1 MGTPGLTGGSLSLF
15 TRYEASFQGGL
26 LSNCIPSSLY
36 MKSGT
41 NHFLRSEPG
50 FQRAKLS
57 HKDTNSSL
65 WNSVTPA
72 QQGAAKAWR
81 KSPGSHVRAG
91 LSWRMSWPNK
101 HTLVLIPFLTPVP
114 SHVVGPQVSSPCPG
128 DSTVET
134 GHGCST
140 GKGARD

>member
-26 LSNCIPSSLY
+26 LGNFIPSSLY

-72 QQGAAKAWR
+72 QQGHKTYCFTHLNF
-81 KSPGSHVRAG
+81 KIINGQLG
-91 LSWRMSWPNK
+91 
-101 HTLVLIPFLTPVP
+101 
-114 SHVVGPQVSSPCPG
+114 
-128 DSTVET
+128 
-134 GHGCST
+134 
-140 GKGARD
+140 